1 MGASQSE
8 LAAFPDPGPAVTPE
22 RILAALRNHEARQ
35 DVELTQLKD
44 SAGNVKGEGFMSSLA
59 RVRQKS
65 TVQPCRKKFSVS
77 LHKSVPLLFFQM
89 LQLHLYRNTA
99 IQGTK
104 RA

>member
-1 MGASQSE
+1 MPLIYQFRQSCDEKTAAPARMGASQSE

-65 TVQPCRKKFSVS
+65 TVQP
-77 LHKSVPLLFFQM
+77 LLM
-89 LQLHLYRNTA
+89 C
-99 IQGTK
+99 G
-104 RA
+104 